1 MKFIYNCQGEKEEVI
16 CHTRT
21 RKIDSR
27 SWKIMQICLEKQAEP
42 YFLPVN
48 ITEESD
54 GYTFYY
60 DMHEMVNLRAWMYE
74 ATEKEQF
81 EMRKEIGEKQQK
93 IFQLGISQ
101 EQLITEDRYI
111 YVDEKTQHIRFICV
125 PVLSETGVRDDK
137 KVSKIPDTYNIESE
151 VKCETEPELPLM
163 PPVPSEEFLNMERK
177 DSEPVMPESLDFQQN
192 VEESNEKDYIEEIK
206 EPEDFHNIPKRNPFQ
221 EKGMQSVE
229 KEEMDGSETILGFT
243 QPTGVTFAEEKSV
256 EDSDT
261 DIEKLYE
268 DKPVTEE
275 QFIDETDSEDIYTDS
290 DEDRTVLLMQ
300 KTEDDG
306 EDKTILLRP
315 DFQIKASLHR
325 VRTGKTTKFKKNVTT
340 IGKSKMRSDII
351 IEENPTISRKH
362 CTIYF
367 ENGSYYLEDNGSSNG
382 TWLDDKKIQPEEKVI
397 LRNKSKIRFSDEEFI
412 FYIE

>member
-1 MKFIYNCQGEKEEVI
+1 
-16 CHTRT
+16 
-21 RKIDSR
+21 
-27 SWKIMQICLEKQAEP
+27 
-42 YFLPVN
+42 
-48 ITEESD
+48 
-54 GYTFYY
+54 
-60 DMHEMVNLRAWMYE
+60 
-74 ATEKEQF
+74 
-81 EMRKEIGEKQQK
+81 
-93 IFQLGISQ
+93 
-101 EQLITEDRYI
+101 
-111 YVDEKTQHIRFICV
+111 
-125 PVLSETGVRDDK
+125 
-137 KVSKIPDTYNIESE
+137 
-151 VKCETEPELPLM
+151 
-163 PPVPSEEFLNMERK
+163 
-177 DSEPVMPESLDFQQN
+177 
-192 VEESNEKDYIEEIK
+192 
-206 EPEDFHNIPKRNPFQ
+206 
-221 EKGMQSVE
+221 MQSVE

-325 VRTGKTTKFKKNVTT
+325 VRTGKTTKLKKNVTT